1 MYDFYAQKSNYPF
14 IGQVYNQKRYF
25 DEDTTLTIE
34 DNTYTYKKGEKNPW
48 FKIGPDEFMFNITSL
63 NTVDKKQPLSNII
76 VKSEQMAIDT
86 KFKHPFFVQGG
97 YIGFNGKL
105 WIIKTVEEE
114 KGPQKSVYSFFSINS
129 LSTIK
134 MLLEEV
140 QE

>member
-14 IGQVYNQKRYF
+14 KGEVYNQKRYF

-34 DNTYTYKKGEKNPW
+34 GNTYNYKKGDLNPF

-63 NTVDKKQPLSNII
+63 NTVDKKQPLSNLI
-76 VKSEQMAIDT
+76 VKSEQMSIDT

-105 WIIKTVEEE
+105 WIVKTAQTE
-114 KGPQKSVYSFFSINS
+114 KGPQKSVYSFFSINA